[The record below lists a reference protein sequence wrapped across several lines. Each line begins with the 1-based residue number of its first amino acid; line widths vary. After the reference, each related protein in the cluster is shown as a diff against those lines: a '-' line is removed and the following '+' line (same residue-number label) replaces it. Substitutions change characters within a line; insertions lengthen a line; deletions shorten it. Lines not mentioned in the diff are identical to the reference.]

1 MAENLDIVTV
11 FRDAARQVAGN
22 NLDGLTLDT
31 RLTDL
36 KLDSVS
42 TMEVIGMVEEQL
54 HVRFDD
60 SDLSRLNTVRDLS
73 ALVDK
78 ARARS

>member
-1 MAENLDIVTV
+1 MSENQDIVKV
-11 FRDAARQVAGN
+11 FREAAKQVAGN

-36 KLDSVS
+36 QLDSVS
-42 TMEVIGMVEEQL
+42 TMEVIGLVEEQL

-73 ALVDK
+73 ALVEK